1 MRLRDAPFGD
11 RVRLVRPRTA
21 AIAFPADNVEDFPF
35 LHRRLSRGRL
45 TLADYGLGLA
55 SLFAKIMRKALQI
68 LAVEDEK
75 AVAQILA
82 VVLGGPMAK
91 VIRAA
96 DGWEALIKVGAAAR
110 PFDVVITDHRMPRM
124 GGLELVRRLRTRN
137 FEGKILVL
145 SAHLSD
151 EDIRAYEE
159 FGVDMM
165 MSKPFDFEE
174 IQNAVAILTKGASVA
189 VAA

>member
-1 MRLRDAPFGD
+1 MSEEKRLRCGGVALPNEI
-11 RVRLVRPRTA
+11 RRCYAACWLWPTTA
-21 AIAFPADNVEDFPF
+21 CV
-35 LHRRLSRGRL
+35 LLSYL
-45 TLADYGLGLA
+45 
-55 SLFAKIMRKALQI
+55 AKIMREALQI

-82 VVLGGPMAK
+82 IVLGGPMAK
-91 VIRAA
+91 VVRAG

-174 IQNAVAILTKGASVA
+174 IQNAVAILTKGASIA
-189 VAA
+189 IAA

>member
-1 MRLRDAPFGD
+1 MA
-11 RVRLVRPRTA
+11 RVLLLILLVWMK
-21 AIAFPADNVEDFPF
+21 E
-35 LHRRLSRGRL
+35 
-45 TLADYGLGLA
+45 
-55 SLFAKIMRKALQI
+55 ALQI

-91 VIRAA
+91 VSRAA
-96 DGWEALIKVGAAAR
+96 DGWEALIKIAASPK
-110 PFDVVITDHRMPRM
+110 PFDVIITDHRMPRM
-124 GGLELVRRLRTRN
+124 SGLELVKRLRARQ
-137 FEGKILVL
+137 FAGKILVL

-159 FGVDMM
+159 LHVDMM

-174 IQNAVAILTKGASVA
+174 IQSAVAILTRGASVA
-189 VAA
+189 AAA

>member
-1 MRLRDAPFGD
+1 MR
-11 RVRLVRPRTA
+11 
-21 AIAFPADNVEDFPF
+21 E
-35 LHRRLSRGRL
+35 
-45 TLADYGLGLA
+45 
-55 SLFAKIMRKALQI
+55 ALQI

-96 DGWEALIKVGAAAR
+96 DGWEALIKVAANDR
-110 PFDVVITDHRMPRM
+110 PFDLVITDHRMPRM
-124 GGLELVRRLRTRN
+124 NGLELVRRLRARQ
-137 FEGKILVL
+137 FHGKIMVL
-145 SAHLSD
+145 SAHLFD

-159 FGVDMM
+159 LRVDMM

-174 IQNAVAILTKGASVA
+174 IQNAVAMLTKGASVA
-189 VAA
+189 EAA

>member
-1 MRLRDAPFGD
+1 MK
-11 RVRLVRPRTA
+11 
-21 AIAFPADNVEDFPF
+21 E
-35 LHRRLSRGRL
+35 
-45 TLADYGLGLA
+45 
-55 SLFAKIMRKALQI
+55 ALQI

-75 AVAQILA
+75 ALAQILA
-82 VVLGGPMAK
+82 VILGGPAAK

-96 DGWEALIKVGAAAR
+96 DGWEALMKIGVSQR

-124 GGLELVRRLRTRN
+124 GGLELVRQLRKRK
-137 FEGKILVL
+137 FKGKILVL

-159 FGVDMM
+159 LNVDMM

-174 IQNAVAILTKGASVA
+174 LQTAVALLTKGASVA
-189 VAA
+189 AAA

>member
-1 MRLRDAPFGD
+1 
-11 RVRLVRPRTA
+11 
-21 AIAFPADNVEDFPF
+21 
-35 LHRRLSRGRL
+35 
-45 TLADYGLGLA
+45 
-55 SLFAKIMRKALQI
+55 
-68 LAVEDEK
+68 
-75 AVAQILA
+75 
-82 VVLGGPMAK
+82 MAK
-91 VIRAA
+91 VVRAV
-96 DGWEALIKVGAAAR
+96 DGWEALIKIGAAAR